1 MKIKIHLVN
10 PSLRTIRQAVEV
22 LQRGGVII
30 YPTDTIYGLGC
41 DLFNKK
47 AIERIYRIK
56 QLSKFHPL
64 SFVCSDLKDLSR
76 FAQVSTP
83 NYKLIRR
90 HLPGPYTFILDATR
104 EVPRMML
111 TKRRTVGIRVPDN
124 EVPRRIVEELG
135 RPIIS
140 TSVPEAK
147 VEFPNDP
154 DFIEE
159 ALGNEVDLILDGGI
173 LVQGVSSVIDL
184 TGDVPVVLR
193 QGSGDI
199 GWLTA

>member
-1 MKIKIHLVN
+1 MKLKIHLVN
-10 PSLRTIRQAVEV
+10 PSLRTIRKAVEV

-47 AIERIYRIK
+47 AIERVYRIK
-56 QLSKFHPL
+56 HLSKFHPL
-64 SFVCSDLKDLSR
+64 SFVCSDFKDLSR
-76 FAQVSTP
+76 FARVSTP

-111 TKRRTVGIRVPDN
+111 TKRRTVGIRIPDN
-124 EVPRRIVEELG
+124 EVSRRIVEELG
-135 RPIIS
+135 RPIVS
-140 TSVPEAK
+140 TSVPEVK

-173 LVQGVSSVIDL
+173 LVQGVSTVIDL
-184 TGDVPVVLR
+184 TGEVPVVIR
-193 QGSGDI
+193 EGGRNI